1 MGEFQFRGSIHGHM
15 VVEMKNG
22 PTAKDLRDSLIK
34 EGYPKPDKAPKS
46 DDDFTETIYK
56 EENGKIIEVHV
67 RMKRTY
73 SEATL
78 NARENMIRFAIR
90 ETGISAVHPNP
101 DPHQWPGPHGQNVSK
116 PKENIMRDQFNF

>member
-1 MGEFQFRGSIHGHM
+1 M

-34 EGYPKPDKAPKS
+34 EGYPKPEQAPKS
-46 DDDFTETIYK
+46 DDDFTETTFK
-56 EENGKIIEVHV
+56 EENGKIIEVKT

-78 NARENMIRFAIR
+78 NARENMI
-90 ETGISAVHPNP
+90 
-101 DPHQWPGPHGQNVSK
+101 
-116 PKENIMRDQFNF
+116 